1 MFSRLRATSG
11 LIKRISLFN
20 NSIHSSKYQIMRQ
33 YCNKTYTESD
43 EWLFRE
49 DHTSNQYRIGL
60 SKNASE
66 LLGELVYIEFNFED
80 GDEFNVDEDLVF
92 IESVKAANS
101 IKAPFNGIIVKNNNE
116 IEGENLGIINDNP
129 ECTDES
135 WFCEIKKVD

>member
-1 MFSRLRATSG
+1 MFSRIRATSG

-20 NSIHSSKYQIMRQ
+20 SSRLSSKYQFKRQ
-33 YCNKTYTESD
+33 FCNKTYTESD

-80 GDEFNVDEDLVF
+80 GDEFNEDEDLVF

-116 IEGENLGIINDNP
+116 IEGENLGIINDTP
-129 ECTDES
+129 ECIDES

>member
-1 MFSRLRATSG
+1 MFSRLRAATGS
-11 LIKRISLFN
+11 IKRISLFN
-20 NSIHSSKYQIMRQ
+20 RSRLSNKYQVMRQ
-33 YCNKTYTESD
+33 YCSKIYTESD

-80 GDEFNVDEDLVF
+80 GEEFNIDEDLVF

-116 IEGENLGIINDNP
+116 IEGENLGVINDNP

>member
-11 LIKRISLFN
+11 LIKRVSLFN
-20 NSIHSSKYQIMRQ
+20 RFRLSSKYQVMRQ
-33 YCNKTYTESD
+33 FCNKVYTESD
-43 EWLFRE
+43 EWLYRE

>member
-20 NSIHSSKYQIMRQ
+20 NSCLSNKYLFKRQ
-33 YCNKTYTESD
+33 FCNKVYTESD
-43 EWLFRE
+43 EWLYRKDE
-49 DHTSNQYRIGL
+49 DSIQYRIGL

>member
-1 MFSRLRATSG
+1 MFSRIRATSG
-11 LIKRISLFN
+11 LIKRITSC
-20 NSIHSSKYQIMRQ
+20 NSSCLSNKYQVKRLF
-33 YCNKTYTESD
+33 CNKIYTESD
-43 EWLFRE
+43 EWLYRE
-49 DHTSNQYRIGL
+49 DHNSNQYRIGL

-80 GDEFNVDEDLVF
+80 GEEFNEDEDLVF

-101 IKAPFNGIIVKNNNE
+101 IKAPFNGIIVKNNNK

>member
-11 LIKRISLFN
+11 LIKRISSIN
-20 NSIHSSKYQIMRQ
+20 NSIHSSKYQVTRLF
-33 YCNKTYTESD
+33 CNKIYTESD
-43 EWLFRE
+43 EWLYRE

-80 GDEFNVDEDLVF
+80 GDEFNEDEDLVF

-116 IEGENLGIINDNP
+116 IDGENLGVINDNP